1 MCRRR
6 PPTAGPATRA
16 LTGAHSAVPVVAL
29 TAVRATRAPMA
40 VLTAARATR
49 APTVVQMVEQVATQV
64 PTVALTAE
72 PTRRAVGLLPSSAAS
87 DLR

>member
-16 LTGAHSAVPVVAL
+16 LTVAP

-72 PTRRAVGLLPSSAAS
+72 PTRRAVGLLPPSAAS

>member
-16 LTGAHSAVPVVAL
+16 LTVAPTAVPVVAL
-29 TAVRATRAPMA
+29 TAVRATRAP
-40 VLTAARATR
+40 
-49 APTVVQMVEQVATQV
+49 TVVQMVEPVATQV

-72 PTRRAVGLLPSSAAS
+72 PTRRAVGLLPPSAAS